1 MSKKQEKINSRV
13 RPAAAAV
20 VKFGLSPLFYP
31 LCATNPESGSPVSVP
46 RQSAGSFAC
55 VRKLVDCSRPEKKS
69 FSFPPLFRPSVR
81 TCVCECVYVCAF
93 VRSCDDD
100 GGAGSVNPCEPPVS
114 ELLPKLAPSVVFTGA
129 SSKRGVGAGTKTKD
143 FLNF

>member
-1 MSKKQEKINSRV
+1 M
-13 RPAAAAV
+13 
-20 VKFGLSPLFYP
+20 L
-31 LCATNPESGSPVSVP
+31 AT
-46 RQSAGSFAC
+46 
-55 VRKLVDCSRPEKKS
+55 RKEVFFFSSS
-69 FSFPPLFRPSVR
+69 FSAVGAYV
-81 TCVCECVYVCAF
+81 CVCECVYVCAF